1 MHLYGHDFRRF
12 IAKHPALNLSALA
25 NEMDIARIHMS
36 KIVAGLR
43 TIPKAKCGRFLLIA
57 QKYGYPADYANN
69 FLAFKTA
76 RLETFTLPRA
86 KKKAA
91 LQKALRY

>member
-1 MHLYGHDFRRF
+1 MQQEQDFRHF
-12 IAKHPALNLSALA
+12 IAGRPALHWSALA
-25 NEMDIARIHMS
+25 NEMNIARVHIS

-57 QKYGYPADYANN
+57 QKYGCPAGYSND
-69 FLAFKTA
+69 FLAFKIA
-76 RLETFTLPRA
+76 LLETFTLPRA
-86 KKKAA
+86 KKRAA

>member
-1 MHLYGHDFRRF
+1 MHKQDFRHF

-25 NEMDIARIHMS
+25 NEMDIARVHMS

-57 QKYGYPADYANN
+57 QKYGYPAESPNN
-69 FLAFKTA
+69 LPAFKT
-76 RLETFTLPRA
+76 P
-86 KKKAA
+86 AA
-91 LQKALRY
+91 HPEISIILRPNNQYTDNR